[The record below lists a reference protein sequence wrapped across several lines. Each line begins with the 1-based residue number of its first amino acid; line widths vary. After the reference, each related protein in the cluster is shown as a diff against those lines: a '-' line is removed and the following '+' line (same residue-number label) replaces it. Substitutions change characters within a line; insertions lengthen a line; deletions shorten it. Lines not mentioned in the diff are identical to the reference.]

1 MSEPRNNKRPRYD
14 EDATSDD
21 AGLISAAE
29 GFFEALCK
37 LWPLSPSPKYVA
49 NLNMKPRLE

>member
-1 MSEPRNNKRPRYD
+1 MCEPRNDKRPRYD

-37 LWPLSPSPKYVA
+37 LRPLSPSPKYVA
-49 NLNMKPRLE
+49 NLNTKPMLE

>member
-14 EDATSDD
+14 EDATNDD